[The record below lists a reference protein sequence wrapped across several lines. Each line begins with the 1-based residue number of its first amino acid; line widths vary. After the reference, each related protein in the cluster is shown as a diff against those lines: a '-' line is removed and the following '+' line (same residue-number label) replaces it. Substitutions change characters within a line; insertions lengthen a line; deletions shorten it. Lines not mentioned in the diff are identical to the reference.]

1 MAVALTNRPETG
13 QLVTVR
19 SRGRV
24 VSEIQASTL
33 PPPLLKPLAGKPQ
46 HLVSLQSVNDDAL
59 GEELQVIW
67 EIEPGAKVLE
77 KVELPELTDFDP
89 PHRLDAVRVASPD
102 LWGYSIQDELP
113 PSGSGILLAPPEK
126 PDAFALRL
134 SLMDPRASMMCVGT
148 GFPIASQC
156 LLLRKPITNANVWVT
171 VFVCQ
176 VGHDLSNRL
185 VTMSSCNAY
194 VLERHRSPCG
204 FLS

>member
-33 PPPLLKPLAGKPQ
+33 PPPLLKPLAGEPQ

-89 PHRLDAVRVASPD
+89 PHRLDAVRGASPD
-102 LWGYSIQDELP
+102 LWGYRIQDELP

-126 PDAFALRL
+126 PDSFALRL
-134 SLMDPRASMMCVGT
+134 SLMDPNRSRMPTFGSRCSFVRLDT
-148 GFPIASQC
+148 IC
-156 LLLRKPITNANVWVT
+156 LTAWLR
-171 VFVCQ
+171 
-176 VGHDLSNRL
+176 
-185 VTMSSCNAY
+185 
-194 VLERHRSPCG
+194 
-204 FLS
+204 